1 MYICCFWRVI
11 DGNKVPQMDD
21 TDKEGGGYDDYLTP
35 AERRYLRQ
43 WELLDQ
49 KRLAKMAGKS
59 HRDRIQ
65 EFNQYLAN
73 LSEHYD
79 IPKVGPG

>member
-1 MYICCFWRVI
+1 M
-11 DGNKVPQMDD
+11 
-21 TDKEGGGYDDYLTP
+21 
-35 AERRYLRQ
+35 
-43 WELLDQ
+43 
-49 KRLAKMAGKS
+49 KRLAKISSKS

-79 IPKVGPG
+79 IPEVGPGTELLFTYFLLIGSLTPLPNDPSGQFVFVNFRFHSVEIKVGR